1 MGMTVTETG
10 SQEPQGA
17 QGNQQDV
24 ASEDERAQ
32 EGGDSHAGKPQV
44 ADLSLDPLGEV
55 GGAGVD
61 AWELAAAAAEVP
73 AHHPHL
79 DPGLVHLANQG
90 AARGVLRAGGEE
102 GRRQEAALFARL
114 GLCCPQE

>member
-1 MGMTVTETG
+1 MQKHG

-17 QGNQQDV
+17 QGNQQNV

-32 EGGDSHAGKPQV
+32 EGRDSHTGKSHV
-44 ADLSLDPLGEV
+44 ANLSLDPLGEM

-61 AWELAAAAAEVP
+61 ARELATATAKVP

-90 AARGVLRAGGEE
+90 AARCVLQREREGG
-102 GRRQEAALFARL
+102 LK
-114 GLCCPQE
+114 